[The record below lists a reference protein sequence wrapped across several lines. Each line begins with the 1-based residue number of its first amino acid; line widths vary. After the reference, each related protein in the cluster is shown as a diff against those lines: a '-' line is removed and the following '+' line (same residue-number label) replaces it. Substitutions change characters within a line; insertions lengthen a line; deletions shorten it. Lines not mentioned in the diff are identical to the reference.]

1 MVWHKG
7 CKNTVNN
14 QKVKRAQLRRT
25 NAEEVIPSP
34 VKTRRISN
42 EYLCQQIDMSQPD
55 AELPGGGPLC
65 LLCDKSGGKTLCKAA
80 TFGLDAKV
88 RRCAAITGDKALIRK
103 LSSGDMIAIDAVY
116 HLSCLVKLYRQAASI
131 ECAENDEND
140 QSRFL
145 KAQAFA
151 DLVDYIE
158 SQRGTGYV
166 FKTAEIVNLYSSR
179 LLPLGVN
186 EYVHTTRLHQQVI
199 AAAGPDLVEVKC
211 PLNRTELAFDD
222 DISQALQ
229 ELADSCDTE
238 AMALVKAAKMLRQH
252 MLSMKYNFTG
262 SFSPESEVK
271 SVPSVLLSFQ
281 EMLLNG
287 HGIMKPKCPQAPAP
301 AKTSAAA
308 LSISQLI
315 MYNSVKQRSSNPGIT
330 SRHIRFPFLFQMAP
344 LALS

>member
-1 MVWHKG
+1 M
-7 CKNTVNN
+7 
-14 QKVKRAQLRRT
+14 
-25 NAEEVIPSP
+25 
-34 VKTRRISN
+34 
-42 EYLCQQIDMSQPD
+42 
-55 AELPGGGPLC
+55 
-65 LLCDKSGGKTLCKAA
+65 
-80 TFGLDAKV
+80 
-88 RRCAAITGDKALIRK
+88 
-103 LSSGDMIAIDAVY
+103 
-116 HLSCLVKLYRQAASI
+116 
-131 ECAENDEND
+131 
-140 QSRFL
+140 
-145 KAQAFA
+145 
-151 DLVDYIE
+151 
-158 SQRGTGYV
+158 
-166 FKTAEIVNLYSSR
+166 NLYSSR

-211 PLNRTELAFDD
+211 PSNRTELAFDD

-238 AMALVKAAKMLRQH
+238 AMALVKAAKILRQH

-315 MYNSVKQRSSNPGIT
+315 MYNSVKQRSSNPGTT

>member
-65 LLCDKSGGKTLCKAA
+65 LLCDKSGGKTLWKAA

-145 KAQAFA
+145 KQRCHSSFIQRNS
-151 DLVDYIE
+151 YIFN
-158 SQRGTGYV
+158 TCLNKK
-166 FKTAEIVNLYSSR
+166 KT
-179 LLPLGVN
+179 P
-186 EYVHTTRLHQQVI
+186 
-199 AAAGPDLVEVKC
+199 
-211 PLNRTELAFDD
+211 
-222 DISQALQ
+222 
-229 ELADSCDTE
+229 
-238 AMALVKAAKMLRQH
+238 
-252 MLSMKYNFTG
+252 
-262 SFSPESEVK
+262 
-271 SVPSVLLSFQ
+271 
-281 EMLLNG
+281 
-287 HGIMKPKCPQAPAP
+287 
-301 AKTSAAA
+301 
-308 LSISQLI
+308 
-315 MYNSVKQRSSNPGIT
+315 
-330 SRHIRFPFLFQMAP
+330 
-344 LALS
+344 